1 MDSCSSL
8 IVYGGTEAAAREAFE
23 RWLLTVY
30 AGEAPESTKIGGVVA
45 APVLDELLTEN
56 GSVPL
61 DWPRIS
67 EEAQHGLEAGAAG
80 DFEQGYWV
88 DCEQVVRPRKL
99 GPNLEWLQRELPEE
113 VRSGLNWSTE
123 KNYFFLISVLK
134 PPAAQPEFVEE
145 NSDVLPEE
153 EGADALFGDHSPE
166 DVRLAETELAVLVRA
181 RNSAIAAW
189 LWWRSAAAAA
199 LADNA
204 IQIEPWCG
212 SMAVGQ

>member
-1 MDSCSSL
+1 MDSHSSL

-23 RWLLTVY
+23 GWLLKVY
-30 AGEAPESTKIGGVVA
+30 AGEAPESTKITGVVA

-56 GSVPL
+56 GSVPM
-61 DWPRIS
+61 DWPRVS
-67 EEAQHGLEAGAAG
+67 EEAQHGLEAGAGG

-88 DCEQVVRPRKL
+88 DCEQVVRPRRL
-99 GPNLEWLQRELPEE
+99 GPNIESLQRELPEE
-113 VRSGLNWSTE
+113 VRSGLNWSTD
-123 KNYFFLISVLK
+123 KNYLFLISVLK

-145 NSDVLPEE
+145 DTDVLPE

-166 DVRLAETELAVLVRA
+166 DVRLAEIELAVLVRG

-189 LWWRSAAAAA
+189 LWWRSTAAAS

-212 SMAVGQ
+212 SVAVGQ